1 MTKRRGMLVLAAMTA
16 GLGARSPL
24 AAQPFEG
31 AITMRMSARTAQGVM
46 NQQMEYL
53 VRSGKLRVNLAGPA
67 GGMAMI
73 AVPQERKM
81 YMLVVAQNAYME
93 MALPDPATVAKGVN
107 APVEDVKVTR
117 TGRMETVA
125 GMTCEHV
132 EVSSKTGATDL
143 CLTKA
148 LGRFVN
154 PLDGL
159 RQGTVAPW
167 QRQIENEFPLKVTMP
182 DGSVPLEVT
191 KVERKRLSND
201 LFTVPSSYTKMTM
214 PAGRPPG

>member
-1 MTKRRGMLVLAAMTA
+1 MKTRGMIALAAVGSLA
-16 GLGARSPL
+16 ALSPL
-24 AAQPFEG
+24 EAQPFEG
-31 AITMRMSARTAQGVM
+31 TITMRMSARTAQGVM

-53 VRSGKLRVNLAGPA
+53 VRSGKLRVNMAGPA

-81 YMLVVAQNAYME
+81 YMLVAAQNAYME
-93 MALPDPATVAKGVN
+93 MALPDPATVAKGAN
-107 APVEDVKVTR
+107 APVDDVNVTR

-132 EVSSKTGATDL
+132 EVSSTAGATDL

-159 RQGTVAPW
+159 RQGAVAPW

-191 KVERKRLSND
+191 KVERKRLSNE
-201 LFTVPSSYTKMTM
+201 LFTVPGSYTKMAM